1 MISLDTKVYIFN
13 FGANTVASDRLA
25 DAEVS
30 AERDRKKALRDNHH
44 RSSYP
49 PGAEF
54 ALCHAEAQLMAAVVG
69 VLSESVVESMK
80 AFYKLRTAYKT
91 LEGIIDQ
98 MSKMQT
104 PTQLDGA
111 GQSTQ
116 SLTNGISGG
125 LGDNIRENEPSGL
138 LTPGLGIKGSGAS
151 IRSTKSG
158 SKSGSR
164 PGSRSRP
171 STSHLQQDGL
181 VDEFVTSGVNLCFGV
196 LLLILGMVPPSMR
209 TIMSIV
215 GFRGGG

>member
-1 MISLDTKVYIFN
+1 
-13 FGANTVASDRLA
+13 
-25 DAEVS
+25 
-30 AERDRKKALRDNHH
+30 
-44 RSSYP
+44 
-49 PGAEF
+49 
-54 ALCHAEAQLMAAVVG
+54 MAAVVG

-104 PTQLDGA
+104 LTQLDGA
-111 GQSTQ
+111 GQSRQ
-116 SLTNGISGG
+116 SLASGTSGG
-125 LGDNIRENEPSGL
+125 LGDNTHENEPSGL
-138 LTPGLGIKGSGAS
+138 LTPRLGIRSSGAS
-151 IRSTKSG
+151 IRST
-158 SKSGSR
+158 KSGSR

-196 LLLILGMVPPSMR
+196 LLLILGMIPPSMR

-215 GFRGGG
+215 GFRGGGLFHNAIT

>member
-1 MISLDTKVYIFN
+1 MFNTCGIKSAFFFN
-13 FGANTVASDRLA
+13 FGTNAIASDRLA
-25 DAEVS
+25 DAEAS
-30 AERDRKKALRDNHH
+30 AERDRKKALRETHH
-44 RSSYP
+44 WSSYP

-91 LEGIIDQ
+91 LEGILDQ

-111 GQSTQ
+111 GQSRQ
-116 SLTNGISGG
+116 NLANGTSG
-125 LGDNIRENEPSGL
+125 DKIRENEL
-138 LTPGLGIKGSGAS
+138 LIPGSETRSSSAS
-151 IRSTKSG
+151 IRSAKSV
-158 SKSGSR
+158 SR

-171 STSHLQQDGL
+171 STSYMQQDVL

-196 LLLILGMVPPSMR
+196 LLLLLGMVPPSMR

>member
-1 MISLDTKVYIFN
+1 
-13 FGANTVASDRLA
+13 
-25 DAEVS
+25 
-30 AERDRKKALRDNHH
+30 
-44 RSSYP
+44 
-49 PGAEF
+49 
-54 ALCHAEAQLMAAVVG
+54 MAAVVG

-98 MSKMQT
+98 MSKMPT

-116 SLTNGISGG
+116 SLTNGIPGG
-125 LGDNIRENEPSGL
+125 LEDNIRENEPSGL
-138 LTPGLGIKGSGAS
+138 LTPGFGIKGSGAS
-151 IRSTKSG
+151 IRSN
-158 SKSGSR
+158 KSGSR

-171 STSHLQQDGL
+171 STSHIQQDGL

>member
-1 MISLDTKVYIFN
+1 MFNTCETKSTYFFN
-13 FGANTVASDRLA
+13 FGTNAIASDRLA
-25 DAEVS
+25 DAEAS
-30 AERDRKKALRDNHH
+30 AERDRKKALRENHH

-91 LEGIIDQ
+91 LEGILDQ
-98 MSKMQT
+98 MSKIQT

-111 GQSTQ
+111 GQSRQ
-116 SLTNGISGG
+116 SLVNGTS
-125 LGDNIRENEPSGL
+125 GDNTRENEPSGL
-138 LTPGLGIKGSGAS
+138 LTPGLDMRSSSAS
-151 IRSTKSG
+151 IRSA
-158 SKSGSR
+158 KSGSR

-171 STSHLQQDGL
+171 STGRMQPDGL

>member
-1 MISLDTKVYIFN
+1 MHFFN
-13 FGANTVASDRLA
+13 FGTNAVASDRLA
-25 DAEVS
+25 DAEAS
-30 AERDRKKALRDNHH
+30 AERDRKKALRENHH
-44 RSSYP
+44 WSSYP

-91 LEGIIDQ
+91 LEGILDQ

-111 GQSTQ
+111 GQSRQ
-116 SLTNGISGG
+116 SLANGTSG
-125 LGDNIRENEPSGL
+125 DKIRENEPPGL
-138 LTPGLGIKGSGAS
+138 LIPGPETRSSSAS
-151 IRSTKSG
+151 IRSAKTA
-158 SKSGSR
+158 SR
-164 PGSRSRP
+164 PGSRSHP
-171 STSHLQQDGL
+171 STGYMPPDAL
-181 VDEFVTSGVNLCFGV
+181 VDEFVVSGVNLCFGV

>member
-1 MISLDTKVYIFN
+1 
-13 FGANTVASDRLA
+13 
-25 DAEVS
+25 
-30 AERDRKKALRDNHH
+30 
-44 RSSYP
+44 
-49 PGAEF
+49 
-54 ALCHAEAQLMAAVVG
+54 MAAVVG

-111 GQSTQ
+111 GQSRQ

-138 LTPGLGIKGSGAS
+138 LTPGLGIKSSGTS

-158 SKSGSR
+158 SRPGSR

-171 STSHLQQDGL
+171 STSHMQQDGL

-196 LLLILGMVPPSMR
+196 LLLLLGMVPPSMR